1 MLDFRLKIWT
11 LSVFAGAFVSCSSGK
26 VEDSS
31 GQGPVPIATPAPV
44 MTPSIAP
51 AVCQASQQAIGAN
64 IVFLVDNSSS
74 TNATDCPSPS
84 AIGNVNGTPTYRCGA
99 QTNREKAVLGAFDAL
114 TSVAVKDTRDLAIS
128 NIAVVQF
135 PTQSSAEGS
144 SVMTNGWVRTNTAQ
158 SDRPALESA
167 MSFARTPFG
176 ASAFGSSIDA
186 ANRLIAG
193 VPADGRGKVVVLIT
207 DGEPSDRDPA
217 DTKAKAA
224 QLKALGAQVFT
235 VYVTNGQT
243 WSQRIG
249 AHVQTL
255 NSWEQAA
262 MSRGLHWYAAHY
274 ANMTAYLTDLL
285 GSTSQ
290 PSLGQSIATQAD
302 AACIDKPGALCKRF
316 VVEASNSNALA
327 SIVQQIVTS
336 KVTACP

>member
-11 LSVFAGAFVSCSSGK
+11 VSLCAGAFVSCSSGK

-44 MTPSIAP
+44 VTPSIAP

-64 IVFLVDNSSS
+64 VVFLVDNSSS
-74 TNATDCPSPS
+74 TSATDCPSPS
-84 AIGNVNGTPTYRCGA
+84 AIGNLNGTPAYRCGA

-144 SVMTNGWVRTNTAQ
+144 SVMTNGWARTNTAQ
-158 SDRPALESA
+158 SDRAGLEAA

-186 ANRLIAG
+186 ANRLLAG

-207 DGEPSDRDPA
+207 DGEPTDRDPA

-235 VYVTNGQT
+235 VNVTNGQT
-243 WSQRIG
+243 RSQRIA

-255 NSWEQAA
+255 NSWERTAQT
-262 MSRGLHWYAAHY
+262 RGLHWYAAHY
-274 ANMTAYLTDLL
+274 ANMNAYLTDLL
-285 GSTSQ
+285 GSTNQ
-290 PSLGQSIATQAD
+290 ASLAQSVATQT
-302 AACIDKPGALCKRF
+302 I
-316 VVEASNSNALA
+316 VEATDASALA